1 MDLWMQIEGT
11 KLIFIINISVLDF
24 FKFASRMPQIAQ
36 ILVSTFKIFRGG
48 MPPDPLEISSF
59 FSFSNFRLWNME
71 FLQLSDTTR
80 AREIDAE
87 LKKNKWRNEWLNPT
101 RAWVAPGPLLD
112 TFLLFSKSKIFHSHP
127 CTSVGIDA
135 SVKNKWKFWRWLKE
149 KVETGLCLARFAS
162 RRCVW
167 VTASKRSMC
176 RVRLSV
182 PGVKRYGPINQSFVC
197 SFVSS
202 LLHII
207 LILASFVAETRILAE
222 MKIENRGKKIF
233 SVGKNR

>member
-1 MDLWMQIEGT
+1 MRINNVPRTCKLMTAALKDLT
-11 KLIFIINISVLDF
+11 RK
-24 FKFASRMPQIAQ
+24 AAHH
-36 ILVSTFKIFRGG
+36 LVVNLT
-48 MPPDPLEISSF
+48 
-59 FSFSNFRLWNME
+59 
-71 FLQLSDTTR
+71 LSCRTCKR
-80 AREIDAE
+80 RE
-87 LKKNKWRNEWLNPT
+87 
-101 RAWVAPGPLLD
+101 
-112 TFLLFSKSKIFHSHP
+112 S
-127 CTSVGIDA
+127 TSVGIDA

-149 KVETGLCLARFAS
+149 KAETGLCLARFAS

-182 PGVKRYGPINQSFVC
+182 PGVTRYGPINQNFVC

>member
-1 MDLWMQIEGT
+1 MRINNVPRTCKLMTAALKDLT
-11 KLIFIINISVLDF
+11 RKAALHLVVNLI
-24 FKFASRMPQIAQ
+24 
-36 ILVSTFKIFRGG
+36 
-48 MPPDPLEISSF
+48 
-59 FSFSNFRLWNME
+59 
-71 FLQLSDTTR
+71 LSCRTCKR
-80 AREIDAE
+80 RE
-87 LKKNKWRNEWLNPT
+87 
-101 RAWVAPGPLLD
+101 
-112 TFLLFSKSKIFHSHP
+112 S
-127 CTSVGIDA
+127 TSVGIDA

-149 KVETGLCLARFAS
+149 KVETSLCLARFAT

-182 PGVKRYGPINQSFVC
+182 PGVTRYGPINQNFVC

>member
-1 MDLWMQIEGT
+1 MRINNVPRT
-11 KLIFIINISVLDF
+11 CKLMTAALKDF
-24 FKFASRMPQIAQ
+24 TRKAAHHLVVNL
-36 ILVSTFKIFRGG
+36 ILSCRTCKRQ
-48 MPPDPLEISSF
+48 ES
-59 FSFSNFRLWNME
+59 
-71 FLQLSDTTR
+71 
-80 AREIDAE
+80 
-87 LKKNKWRNEWLNPT
+87 
-101 RAWVAPGPLLD
+101 
-112 TFLLFSKSKIFHSHP
+112 
-127 CTSVGIDA
+127 TSVGIDA

-162 RRCVW
+162 RKCVW

-182 PGVKRYGPINQSFVC
+182 PGVTRYGPINQNFVC